1 MAAAL
6 PRDFAEG
13 RRDWALFLDIDGTL
27 LEIAPTP
34 QSVHPA
40 RADTTLI
47 AALYEK
53 TGGAL
58 ALVSGRSLAMIDDL
72 FRPLT
77 LPAAGQHGVERRDAR
92 GRIHR
97 PSFSPKLLK
106 RAAEHIR
113 AFAEGHAGL
122 VFEDKGYSMA
132 LHYRL
137 APGLAGA
144 AHAVVREAAREV
156 GSSVEVQR
164 GKMVAELKLAGH
176 DKGKAIEAFM
186 QERPFA
192 GRLPIF
198 LGDDLTDEHG
208 FATVERLG
216 GWTIKV
222 GVGRTMARYRL
233 PNVGAVSS
241 WLMAPMEDE
250 ATEASR

>member
-1 MAAAL
+1 MAAAP
-6 PRDFAEG
+6 PRELAEA

-34 QSVHPA
+34 QSVHAA

-47 AALYEK
+47 AALYER

-58 ALVSGRSLAMIDDL
+58 ALVSGRSLAMIDEL
-72 FRPLT
+72 FAPLR

-113 AFAEGHAGL
+113 AFAESHSGL

-144 AHAVVREAAREV
+144 AHAIVREAAREV
-156 GSSVEVQR
+156 GESVEVQR

-192 GRLPIF
+192 GRLPVF
-198 LGDDLTDEHG
+198 LGDDLTDEDG
-208 FATVERLG
+208 FRVIEHLG
-216 GWTIKV
+216 GHSIKI
-222 GVGRTMARYRL
+222 GSGATAARWRL
-233 PNVGAVSS
+233 QDPAAARE
-241 WLMAPMEDE
+241 WLK
-250 ATEASR
+250 SRLADRLTS